1 MTSLKLCS
9 VTKGTSYI
17 STPFGIDISVP
28 FGSENEDTSK
38 EHMWNNRKALFQN
51 IKQIKWWRPRKIKY
65 ILFGFCKNGKGIVT
79 LHKQI
84 FLLLIWTLNW
94 KLKNKIA
101 FNIVTEVTRK
111 SKQNNEC
118 NWEKHFT

>member
-1 MTSLKLCS
+1 MK
-9 VTKGTSYI
+9 
-17 STPFGIDISVP
+17 
-28 FGSENEDTSK
+28 NEDTSK

-51 IKQIKWWRPRKIKY
+51 IKQIKWWRLRKIKY
-65 ILFGFCKNGKGIVT
+65 ILFGYCKNVKGIVT
-79 LHKQI
+79 LDSIFKF

-101 FNIVTEVTRK
+101 FNIVTEVTRWK